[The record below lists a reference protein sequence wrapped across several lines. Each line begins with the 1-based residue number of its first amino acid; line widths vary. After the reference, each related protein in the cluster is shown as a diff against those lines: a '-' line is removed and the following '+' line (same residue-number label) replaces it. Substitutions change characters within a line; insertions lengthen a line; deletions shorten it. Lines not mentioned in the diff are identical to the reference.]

1 VRHGRGFRY
10 LDENGEPIGDREL
23 LERIR
28 GLAIPPAWK
37 EVWICPDPRGHIQA
51 RDRER
56 IELAVLKLLG

>member
-1 VRHGRGFRY
+1 